1 MQFEKIFVT
10 AVCVLFLLFLFFLT
24 VYFGCFLLPSMLFF
38 FFFFLRYL
46 NRNELKKMCTP
57 TQTLKAKTVPSSSPC
72 NQVMDVF
79 TADRIALIHL
89 LQKII
94 KCLFAIDIANV
105 L

>member
-24 VYFGCFLLPSMLFF
+24 VYFGCFVLPSMLFF
-38 FFFFLRYL
+38 LKRYL
-46 NRNELKKMCTP
+46 NRNELKKMCSP
-57 TQTLKAKTVPSSSPC
+57 TQTVKAKTVASLSPC

-94 KCLFAIDIANV
+94 KSLFAIDIANV